1 MSVDSIECLESLHH
15 ERNKICESIRNIQV
29 ERNKTFRQVE
39 VSESTVASAR
49 KFVKSAPNVC
59 EVNGRTRYLRY
70 EVLYSMG
77 PDFGGGIYE
86 LLCRDARDTTALLAD
101 QKIQDWEDAI
111 QHLLRYALNLLLA
124 SKRPEFLSIKV
135 RGRCLSNV

>member
-1 MSVDSIECLESLHH
+1 MDSLECPESLHQ
-15 ERNKICESIRNIQV
+15 ERNKIVESIRNIRV

-39 VSESTVASAR
+39 VSESTMASAR

-59 EVNGRTRYLRY
+59 EVNGRINFFRY

-77 PDFGGGIYE
+77 PDGGIYE
-86 LLCRDARDTTALLAD
+86 LLCRDARDTTVLQAD
-101 QKIQDWEDAI
+101 QKIQNWEDAI

-124 SKRPEFLSIKV
+124 SKRPEFQSIKV
-135 RGRCLSNV
+135 RGEMHRDGMLFA